1 MAFDGITISA
11 VVSELNN
18 HLINGRLFKIAQP
31 EKDELILTIKN
42 GKEQYRLQISAG
54 ASLPLIYITSGNK
67 PSPLTA
73 PGFCMLLRKHINNG
87 RITKIYQ
94 PGLERVINFEI
105 EHLNEMGDLCK
116 KILIVELMG
125 KHSNI
130 IFCDENYMIID
141 SIKHINM
148 LMSSVREVLPGRQYF
163 IPKTD
168 EKENPLDVNFSAFSE
183 ALRGKAMPVSKALYC
198 SLTGISPTASED
210 ILNLSGIDS
219 QIPAGS
225 LSEDELFHLYNI
237 FSNYMDNI
245 RDNNYSPVI
254 YYENDIPKEFS
265 AIPLS
270 TYGKESG
277 KYFDSISRVL
287 ETYYSEK
294 DAATRIRKRSS
305 DLRQI
310 INNALS
316 KSVKKYD
323 LQKKQLEDTKKREK
337 YKVYGELLTAY
348 GYDVKEGEKELKC
361 INYYDNQEI
370 TIPLDPELSPMDN
383 AKKYFEKYSKLK
395 RTYEALS
402 DIIISTEEETKHL
415 ESISTALDIATDEND
430 LKAIK
435 EELIQYGYIKR
446 RASDKKSKLINKP
459 IHIIL
464 SEDYEIYIGK
474 NNYQNEEVTF
484 KIATGNDWWFHSK
497 GIPGSHVIV
506 KSKKEELPD
515 KVFEIAGGLAAYF
528 SKGREQEK
536 VEIDYIQKKH
546 VKRANGGAPGF
557 VIYHTNFSM
566 MCKPISPAEL
576 DKHEVF

>member
-31 EKDELILTIKN
+31 EKDELILTIKS

-141 SIKHINM
+141 SIKHINI

-168 EKENPLDVNFSAFSE
+168 EKENPLDVDFIAFSE
-183 ALRGKAMPVSKALYC
+183 ALSGKAMPVSKALYC

-219 QIPAGS
+219 QIPVGS

-245 RDNNYSPVI
+245 KDNNYSPVI

-270 TYGKESG
+270 TYDKESG

-310 INNALS
+310 ITNALS

-370 TIPLDPELSPMDN
+370 TIPLEPELSPMDN